1 MITVKNQTERV
12 IVVYNRSFSVDIPI
26 GKTVEIEQDQLGGDS
41 KLFCRYF
48 SDRGEEVT
56 LDYGV
61 KESGWLG
68 RSKVTLY
75 YENESTF
82 PLVTAFDAEEGQ
94 DICLEEEFVSLRIL
108 LIKSVRLRK
117 LTQTKKKAGTKEEYL
132 FQEEKSKKR
141 FLKLMRISALL
152 LPLAVILSLAG
163 VFSLFSPDFSIVQKA
178 AAVIACA
185 FISWFLFEDGYY
197 YFAARKW
204 KTLS

>member
-1 MITVKNQTERV
+1 MITIQNQTERV

-61 KESGWLG
+61 KDSGWLG

-82 PLVTAFDAEEGQ
+82 PLVTAFEAEEGQ
-94 DICLEEEFVSLRIL
+94 EITLEENFVSLRIL
-108 LIKSVRLRK
+108 FLKTVRLRK

-163 VFSLFSPDFSIVQKA
+163 VFSLFSPDFSIGQKA
-178 AAVIACA
+178 VTVIACA
-185 FISWFLFEDGYY
+185 FVSWFLFEDGYY

-204 KTLS
+204 KILS